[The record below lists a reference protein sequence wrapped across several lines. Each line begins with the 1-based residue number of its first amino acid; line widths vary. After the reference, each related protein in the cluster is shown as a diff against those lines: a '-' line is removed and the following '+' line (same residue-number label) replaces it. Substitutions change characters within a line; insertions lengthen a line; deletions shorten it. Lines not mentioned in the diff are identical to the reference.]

1 MTVEQ
6 LMGNRGELPTTM
18 GIEYVELGAE
28 RVVATM
34 PVEGNRQ
41 PFGLLHGGASGVLIE
56 TAGSI
61 AATMHAYPMGKIAVG
76 IELSVSHHR
85 GVREGL
91 ITCTVTALSLGR
103 SLASYQAEIVDAEGK
118 RIATGRLTCMLRE
131 GSVAG

>member
-1 MTVEQ
+1 
-6 LMGNRGELPTTM
+6 MGNRGELPAAM
-18 GIEYVELGAE
+18 GIEYVEVGAE
-28 RVVATM
+28 RLVATM

-61 AATMHAYPMGKIAVG
+61 AATMHAYPIGKIAVG

-91 ITCTVTALSLGR
+91 ITCTVTATALGR
-103 SLASYQAEIVDAEGK
+103 SLASYQAEIVDAEGN
-118 RIATGRLTCMLRE
+118 RVATGRLTCMLRE
-131 GSVAG
+131 GTMPTS